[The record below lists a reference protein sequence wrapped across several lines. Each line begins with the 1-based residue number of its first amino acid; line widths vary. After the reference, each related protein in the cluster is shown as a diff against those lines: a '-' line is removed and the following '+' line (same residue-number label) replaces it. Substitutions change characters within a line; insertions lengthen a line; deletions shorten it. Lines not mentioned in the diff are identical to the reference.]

1 MVASDFVFP
10 VSLQV
15 RAADDSSSGAA
26 AAFPAGSSYRV
37 SLPGGLAGRCLREV
51 TESTASNS
59 GSTSGSTGSMAVSL
73 MAVQT
78 GEQQGDA
85 IFCGSL
91 QDAAAAAAQAPAP
104 AAPTGTGSSGSSSA
118 GDAASQQE
126 VPPAAQA
133 NEVRSG
139 AMISGQPG
147 LAAVLLAAGLAATV
161 AAAAV

>member
-51 TESTASNS
+51 ADSSSA
-59 GSTSGSTGSMAVSL
+59 STSVSSAGGTSVSL

-91 QDAAAAAAQAPAP
+91 QDAAAAAQAPVP
-104 AAPTGTGSSGSSSA
+104 AAPAGTGSSGSSSA

-139 AMISGQPG
+139 AMNSGQPG